1 MFLLDHAYV
10 IPLIPA
16 ASFFL
21 ILFFGKRMP
30 KKGAE
35 IGISAL
41 AICFV
46 LALATNVQWRTHV
59 NDAEH
64 RAEEQHEVEGGVEEG
79 GEEHALA
86 AGGVGLAGGSVGGR
100 S

>member
-64 RAEEQHEVEGGVEEG
+64 KAEAQHEVEAEQGEEG
-79 GEEHALA
+79 L
-86 AGGVGLAGGSVGGR
+86 GSEPEA
-100 S
+100 SENSIPSI

>member
-1 MFLLDHAYV
+1 MFFLEHAYL

-21 ILFFGKRMP
+21 ILLFGKRMP

-35 IGISAL
+35 IGIAAL
-41 AICFV
+41 GVCFAM
-46 LALATNVQWRTHV
+46 ALATNVQWRDHV

-64 RAEEQHEVEGGVEEG
+64 KAEALHEAEAEEGEGRGFG
-79 GEEHALA
+79 HRSGEARA
-86 AGGVGLAGGSVGGR
+86 
-100 S
+100 

>member
-1 MFLLDHAYV
+1 MGWFLEHAYV

-35 IGISAL
+35 IGIAAL
-41 AICFV
+41 AIAFA
-46 LALATNVQWRTHV
+46 LALATNVQWRDHV

-64 RAEEQHEVEGGVEEG
+64 AQELAHDQ
-79 GEEHALA
+79 A
-86 AGGVGLAGGSVGGR
+86 AGGGATVADEGGGEGEAAAEAEPEFE
-100 S
+100 